1 MAILHLFHRSQVT
14 GVVVVKT
21 SVLLVVS
28 VLYEGKASTVLG
40 RRGAWLTIGRV
51 GVLFCGNPDIENK
64 QKESFAS
71 LFYIF
76 FFSLLFF
83 CLSLVTH
90 RGGPR
95 E

>member
-1 MAILHLFHRSQVT
+1 MTQVT

-51 GVLFCGNPDIENK
+51 GVLFCGMPDIETNK
-64 QKESFAS
+64 GF
-71 LFYIF
+71 LPFFYC
-76 FFSLLFF
+76 LL
-83 CLSLVTH
+83 CL
-90 RGGPR
+90 R
-95 E
+95 